1 MARRDRPSRA
11 KQAAWEAFLRTH
23 LELVKRLDHELVEH
37 HGIPLAWYDVLRE
50 LQRAPGGRLRPH
62 EIERRLLLAQP
73 NVSRLID
80 RLEHAGLVQR
90 CPCPEDGRGQHV
102 AVTQAGRALR
112 RRMWPVYRAAIQRHL
127 GARLES
133 ERAAEALAALLASLA
148 EPP

>member
-1 MARRDRPSRA
+1 MSETAPSEAVIRAWTGLVRAQARVLGAVEAELKRA
-11 KQAAWEAFLRTH
+11 GLP
-23 LELVKRLDHELVEH
+23 
-37 HGIPLAWYDVLRE
+37 PLAWYDVLRE

-62 EIERRLLLAQP
+62 EIEQQP

-80 RLEHAGLVQR
+80 RLEQAGLVER

-102 AVTQAGRALR
+102 VITPAGRALR

-133 ERAAEALAALLASLA
+133 ARAAETLAALLASLA
-148 EPP
+148 EPA

>member
-1 MARRDRPSRA
+1 MSETAPSEAVIRAWTGLVRAQARVLGAVEAELKRA
-11 KQAAWEAFLRTH
+11 GLP
-23 LELVKRLDHELVEH
+23 
-37 HGIPLAWYDVLRE
+37 PLAWYDVLRE

-102 AVTQAGRALR
+102 AITKAGRALR

-133 ERAAEALAALLASLA
+133 ARAAETLAALLASLA
-148 EPP
+148 EPA